1 MLYICVF
8 SEGFYLVSESKTLR
22 LHTNQEEEYPAIMRE
37 YGVLKNPFTTIR
49 VHMCVYYVH
58 RTISNTITIS

>member
-1 MLYICVF
+1 M
-8 SEGFYLVSESKTLR
+8 SESKTLR

-49 VHMCVYYVH
+49 VHVYSMYTEPFQH
-58 RTISNTITIS
+58 YYLHTIS